1 MLVIGEL
8 SVFKFDTIGKTQ
20 HVLGFE
26 TKVNMET
33 QLTASPLGLKRSF
46 GFGDRLGL
54 ATSGH
59 IAALKAKGAGFLPI
73 FAQQSIREMTRTDR
87 TAKEVMQAAVESLK
101 ADSYTG
107 IWGAD
112 ADHLKNQ
119 QDVNVTAAA
128 GFCFF
133 TIDPSD
139 FVNNAADNLGAAELE
154 AEIQKQNSENLYGDA
169 SLETRYLNKSF
180 DIAGQALQFDK
191 ETLWRAGVKYGR
203 AVAHCERMAGFI
215 AEANPNRLFEIEVS
229 VDETDSPTSHL
240 EHLFF
245 ALELRR
251 RGVTIVSLAPRF
263 IGEFEKGIDY
273 KGDLKAFEVSLQ
285 THVAIAREMGPYKI
299 SIHSG
304 SDKFSIY
311 PVIGRVCGDL
321 LHVKTAGTS
330 YLEALRVLA
339 RVQPEMFQEVIRYS
353 GERFSEDKVSYH
365 ISVTDSDIPGL
376 MQTSKAHL
384 EQVFLDED
392 RGRQLLHVTFGS
404 VLTKGRA
411 ADGRRFKD
419 HLLDVLHAKPE
430 LHIEVLEKHLGKH
443 LQQLNAG

>member
-1 MLVIGEL
+1 
-8 SVFKFDTIGKTQ
+8 
-20 HVLGFE
+20 
-26 TKVNMET
+26 MET

-54 ATSGH
+54 ATPGH
-59 IAALKAKGAGFLPI
+59 IAALKSQGSGFLPI
-73 FAQQSIREMTRTDR
+73 FAQQSIREMTRTER
-87 TAKEVMQAAVESLK
+87 SATEVMQAAIEALK
-101 ADSYTG
+101 ADGYTG
-107 IWGAD
+107 VWGAD
-112 ADHLKNQ
+112 ADHLKNE
-119 QDVNVTAAA
+119 QDVKVTAAA

-133 TIDPSD
+133 TIDPSE
-139 FVNNAADNLGAAELE
+139 FVNNAADTLSKAELE
-154 AEIQKQNSENLYGDA
+154 AEIKQQNAEQLYGDA
-169 SLETRYLNKSF
+169 SIEARYLNQSY
-180 DIAGQALQFDK
+180 DLGGQALSFDK
-191 ETLWRAGVKYGR
+191 KTLWRAGVKYGR

-215 AEANPNRLFEIEVS
+215 AEANPHRLFEIEVS

-245 ALELRR
+245 AQELRR

-273 KGDLKAFEVSLQ
+273 KGDLKGFEVSLK
-285 THVAIAREMGPYKI
+285 THVAIAREHGPYKI

-339 RVQPEMFQEVIRYS
+339 RVDPEKFQEVIRYC
-353 GERFSEDKVSYH
+353 GESFSEDKVSYH
-365 ISVTDSDIPGL
+365 ISVTDGDIPGL
-376 MQTSKAHL
+376 MQTPKSEL
-384 EQVFLDED
+384 EKVFLDQD
-392 RGRQLLHVTFGS
+392 PGRQLLHVTFGS
-404 VLTKGRA
+404 VLTKGKA
-411 ADGRRFKD
+411 ADGTPFRD
-419 HLLDVLHAKPE
+419 HLLTVLKAKPD